1 MTKMIL
7 PVLAIVLH
15 CARSDFVYDRFD
27 VSAGLQLNGA
37 ASLLGSDA
45 KDEDENPQFS
55 EHGYTASLEIFTTT
69 EAGNASDTANTT
81 PNADG
86 GCSKALQLIPP
97 YPSKAGSAYYQSK
110 VPVLTGFETTFAW
123 QITDQSSECTSIVD
137 KAFSTH
143 QHESC
148 VTVGGDGFA
157 FVVHSDLRLGKDA
170 LGGDGQ
176 DLGYGGIVNS
186 IAIEFDTWTNT
197 QPGSD
202 DVFQDHI
209 AIHAAGPLL
218 PNSSTEATALGS
230 WRPYDIAD
238 GKTHRAKIQY
248 LPYVEERYFELM
260 TANENLFPY
269 MREGGGRGIGTLAVF
284 VDQGIGEDRPLF
296 AIPINLGV
304 VLDLPDSLA
313 FVGFTGST
321 GRKWQRHQILRWEW
335 YESK

>member
-1 MTKMIL
+1 MIL
-7 PVLAIVLH
+7 PFVAIATILH
-15 CARSDFVYDRFD
+15 CARADFVYDRFD

-37 ASLLGSDA
+37 ATLRECGIVDH
-45 KDEDENPQFS
+45 DEDPQLR
-55 EHGYTASLEIFTTT
+55 EHGNTAALDIFTTT
-69 EAGNASDTANTT
+69 ASNSSNTT
-81 PNADG
+81 SYTDG
-86 GCSKALQLIPP
+86 CGRALQLTPP

-110 VPVLTGFETTFAW
+110 VPVLTGFETTFTW
-123 QITDQSSECTSIVD
+123 KITDQSVECTSIVD
-137 KAFSTH
+137 KAFST
-143 QHESC
+143 QHDESC

-157 FVVHSDLRLGKDA
+157 FVVHADPQLGKDA

-230 WRPYDIAD
+230 WRPHDIAD

-260 TANENLFPY
+260 TASENLFPY
-269 MREGGGRGIGTLAVF
+269 LREGGGRGIGTLAVF
-284 VDQGIGEDRPLF
+284 VDQGIVEDRPLF

-304 VLDLPDSLA
+304 VLDIPDSLA

-321 GRKWQRHQILRWEW
+321 GRKWQRHEIIRWEW
-335 YESK
+335 YESTA

>member
-1 MTKMIL
+1 MLLFLIIATIS
-7 PVLAIVLH
+7 H
-15 CARSDFVYDRFD
+15 CARSDFVYDCFD
-27 VSAGLQLNGA
+27 VSAGLRLNGA
-37 ASLLGSDA
+37 ATLRECDA
-45 KDEDENPQFS
+45 ADHDDNPQLR
-55 EHGYTASLEIFTTT
+55 EHGYTAALDIFTTT
-69 EAGNASDTANTT
+69 EANNSDATS
-81 PNADG
+81 NADG
-86 GCSKALQLIPP
+86 DCSGALQLTPP
-97 YPSKAGSAYYQSK
+97 SPSKAGSAYYQSK
-110 VPVLTGFETTFAW
+110 VPVLTGFETTFTW
-123 QITDQSSECTSIVD
+123 KISEISVECTSIVD
-137 KAFSTH
+137 KAFSRQ

-157 FVVHSDLRLGKDA
+157 FVVHSDPQLGKDA

-218 PNSSTEATALGS
+218 PNSSTEATALG
-230 WRPYDIAD
+230 WRPHDIAD
-238 GKTHRAKIQY
+238 GKTHRARIQY

-260 TANENLFPY
+260 TASENLFPY

-284 VDQGIGEDRPLF
+284 VDQGIVEDRPLF

-321 GRKWQRHQILRWEW
+321 GRKWQRHEILRWEW
-335 YESK
+335 YESTAHDTE